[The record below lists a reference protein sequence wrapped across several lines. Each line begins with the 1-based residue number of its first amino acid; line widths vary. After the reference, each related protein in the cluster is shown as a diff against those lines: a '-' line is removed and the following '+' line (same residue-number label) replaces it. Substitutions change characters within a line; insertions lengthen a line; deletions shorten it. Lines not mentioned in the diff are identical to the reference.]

1 MSPHPSK
8 VLVAGAVLAGMF
20 LTGCSAGS
28 GGGQSAAAS
37 DCKPTHTFSTVSS
50 GKLTV
55 AAPDFAPFVTL
66 TGGTPSGIDVDI
78 VQEIAAME
86 CLTPTYSQVDYSGA
100 IPAVQSGR
108 ADIAIGDYYRTTT
121 RAQVVGLSDAM
132 YFDGMGI
139 ISKDGVTDMP
149 TIITRKVGTVDG
161 YLWVADLK
169 KVMGDNLKIYKSNVE
184 MWADLKAG
192 RIDVGI
198 DSIPAG
204 AFHAKENGTEWKVGT
219 AQPDAR
225 IGASEKPA
233 QTTLPYPKSNT
244 ALGTALNEDI
254 ATLHKN
260 GKLAEIFTKHGIDP
274 KQTEVGESYLLGS

>member
-1 MSPHPSK
+1 MSPRRSK
-8 VLVAGAVLAGMF
+8 IVIAGVVLSGMVLTACSTGA
-20 LTGCSAGS
+20 SGS
-28 GGGQSAAAS
+28 QQAAS
-37 DCKPTHTFSTVSS
+37 DCKPAHTFSTVAS

-78 VQEIAAME
+78 AQAIAEME

-108 ADIAIGDYYRTTT
+108 ADVAIGDYYRTTT
-121 RAQVVGLSDAM
+121 RAEVVGLSDAL

-139 ISKDGVTDMP
+139 ISKDGVTDIP

-169 KVMGDNLKIYKSNVE
+169 KLMGDNLKIYKSNVE

-204 AFHAKENGTEWKVGT
+204 AYHAKENGSEWRVGT
-219 AQPDAR
+219 AQADSR
-225 IGASEKPA
+225 VGASAKPA
-233 QTTLPYPKSNT
+233 QTTLPYGKNNT

-254 ATLHKN
+254 AALHKN
-260 GKLAEIFTKHGIDP
+260 GKLAEIFTKHGVDP
-274 KQTEVGESYLLGS
+274 KETEVGDSYLLGS